1 MTSKQLVKVSNII
14 GIISIILLVY
24 WVFTFVTI
32 EVFGLKVFRQNMT
45 ETFYLSVM
53 GILAL
58 MAGALIVNIMFN
70 LTRIADKSDSENIQK
85 KSSGKLFIALILLFP
100 IIAGLLFLGDFITI
114 QKKEKL
120 LIKSAKSIIENNKT
134 KSEKLL
140 NYSFSKKYVKET
152 GDILEIYQN
161 TDKYFPN
168 VAVIVSDTIGVSK
181 VYLTFD
187 EYYDNE
193 INDSIKLD
201 KKDYMLKTSQDERDY
216 LEKVFSGQTKEIRYT
231 SNDGNY
237 EMFYPY
243 IKNNKK
249 VVLFFSD
256 YHKYGK

>member
-32 EVFGLKVFRQNMT
+32 EVFGLKVFKQNMT

-70 LTRIADKSDSENIQK
+70 LTRIANKSDSENVQK
-85 KSSGKLFIALILLFP
+85 KSNTKLFFTLILLFP
-100 IIAGLLFLGDFITI
+100 IIAGLLFLGDYITV

-120 LIKSAKSIIENNKT
+120 LIKSAKSIIENNNV

-140 NYSFSKKYVKET
+140 NYTFSKKYIKET
-152 GDILEIYQN
+152 KDILEIYQN
-161 TDKYFPN
+161 TDKYFPT
-168 VAVIVSDTIGVSK
+168 VSVIVSDTIEKSK
-181 VYLTFD
+181 VYLTFND
-187 EYYDNE
+187 YYDSE
-193 INDSIKLD
+193 INDTIKLY
-201 KKDYMLKTSQDERDY
+201 KKDYMLRTTQQERDY

-231 SNDGNY
+231 SNNGNY

-243 IKNNKK
+243 TKNNKT